1 MGGGG
6 GQSLALR
13 NALLREKWYFSASF
27 MNHTLFTVLS
37 SDDEQPAP
45 VNLPLPSDINDG
57 FPVSDNIFKFMRN
70 VYEEA

>member
-1 MGGGG
+1 M
-6 GQSLALR
+6 
-13 NALLREKWYFSASF
+13 YSF
-27 MNHTLFTVLS
+27 LNRTLCTVLS
-37 SDDEQPAP
+37 SDDDQPAP